1 MDAPSLIVECRVNRL
16 MVRFRDC
23 RRFEWPSR
31 TSASGGLLPDGR
43 ALRTAADPLVAQQ
56 AAGLSV
62 SGRVVSGGVTV
73 YEPQRTAVYRQKY
86 RHQSVD
92 LAGFD
97 ETTVDSR
104 FEKIELF
111 Q

>member
-1 MDAPSLIVECRVNRL
+1 MSGRRSRRASDAGR
-16 MVRFRDC
+16 
-23 RRFEWPSR
+23 
-31 TSASGGLLPDGR
+31 LLPDGQT
-43 ALRTAADPLVAQQ
+43 LRTAADPLVAQQ

-62 SGRVVSGGVTV
+62 PGRVFSGGVTV
-73 YEPQRTAVYRQKY
+73 YEPQKTAVYRQKY

-104 FEKIELF
+104 LEKIESF